1 MSLKYRAVKKITREV
16 KAKILAQ
23 LEEYLRNYKYLIVAE
38 LTKVGSSEL
47 HVMRKMLRDFAILKV
62 TRNRLLQKAIERVY
76 GTKLEL
82 TGQNLFIFTNKN
94 PFELY
99 LFLQKNKIATE
110 AQPGMIAPK
119 DIIVPEGN
127 TGLSPG
133 PVLSKFSKLKVPTR
147 IVEGSVWIAKDTV
160 VTKKGEVINKD
171 VVELLNLLG
180 IKPIETTLNLRFA
193 FDGKEI
199 LKEIRL
205 DLEEVRNEIKSAQ
218 DNALKLA
225 LGIALPIKEIMP
237 ILIQRAY
244 QEYLKIAENIVIP
257 EKEILSKN
265 ISKAQIIAEALYQRI
280 KDKF

>member
-265 ISKAQIIAEALYQRI
+265 ISKAQIIAEALYQRV